1 VLPDGAGTHQFIFKR
16 SNDST
21 RWRVSLQIGYPTQHS
36 RRSTSKKLDLHM
48 TRNDFLRILEH
59 EMEVPEGSLHESDAI
74 ADLSVWD
81 SMTGVIFIA
90 LADEKLGLIV
100 SGAQIARSKTINDLM
115 SLLSDRL
122 VA

>member
-1 VLPDGAGTHQFIFKR
+1 
-16 SNDST
+16 
-21 RWRVSLQIGYPTQHS
+21 
-36 RRSTSKKLDLHM
+36 M
-48 TRNDFLRILEH
+48 TRNDFLRILEY
-59 EMEVPEGSLHESDAI
+59 EMEVPEGSLHENDAI

-90 LADEKLGLIV
+90 LADEKLGVIV

-122 VA
+122 AA